1 MVRRIPNETIG
12 CKIDENKEQC
22 TSGKRSQNAID
33 GRGFGLSN
41 RQHAQ
46 GNKRTILAIVAVLF
60 VRTARHVG

>member
-22 TSGKRSQNAID
+22 TSGKRGQNAID

-46 GNKRTILAIVAVLF
+46 RNKRTILATVAVLF
-60 VRTARHVG
+60 VRTAGHVG